1 MYTRRVV
8 NFVHEIYYVGLGKK
22 KIVITRDD
30 QKDEPLYLLERP

>member
-22 KIVITRDD
+22 IVITRDD